1 LLSSTFQSGSS
12 ELSTNW
18 MDAMS
23 PEAST
28 CGDQAVEE
36 LRRELAEARE
46 QQAATAEILTA
57 ISSSRTSPDRVFRA
71 IAARAAQLCGGYDAS
86 IFELVGDHLR
96 LVAHYGAIA
105 TIPIGQTIPL
115 ARGHVAGRAVL
126 DRKTIHIADLQAET
140 NQYPEGSDVARRL
153 GHRTIVTVP
162 LMSAGEAI
170 GAIGIRRAEVRPFTD
185 RQIDLLKTFA
195 DQAVIAIEN
204 TRLFEEVQEKNR
216 ALTETNAQLTEALE
230 QQTATSKILRVISG
244 SPTDVRPVFETVVES
259 AAKLCEAR

>member
-1 LLSSTFQSGSS
+1 
-12 ELSTNW
+12 
-18 MDAMS
+18 MS

-57 ISSSRTSPDRVFRA
+57 ISSSRTSPDRVFTA

-105 TIPIGQTIPL
+105 TIPIGQTIPV